1 MAFDIKKII
10 RELWDAQGYGN
21 LAVYRDG
28 STRKVQPDFAPADGE
43 EEPVAVLKPM
53 ALVAEFPMLDHALGN
68 RELIEK
74 IEALLG

>member
-1 MAFDIKKII
+1 MAFDIQKII

-21 LAVYRDG
+21 IAVYRDG
-28 STRKVQPDFAPADGE
+28 MTRLVQPDFAPAEGE
-43 EEPVAVLKPM
+43 EKPVVVLKPM
-53 ALVAEFPMLDHALGN
+53 ALVGEFPMLDHALGN